1 MLSGLWFKMRNVLLV
16 FILIKYLFTG
26 LCFAATGDT
35 TTVTEPN
42 EKTAKYFDSTGMYH
56 SRQTDNR
63 KAIYFYKKAV
73 QIKKMNGD
81 TSGLVTTYE
90 KISYAYEQL
99 KDYRKAIEYEMLAAQ
114 LKPDTADRYY
124 RNVKKLFPIATDT
137 LNLTR
142 LYYRYALFLSS
153 RGKKK
158 QSLDFYIEAL
168 KMARALNYDKAV
180 STIAN
185 DLAGEYWDLGKKKL
199 SNIRYKE
206 ALRAAERINDSNR
219 MAAVF
224 LNLGDNYKVQGKF
237 EEGMN
242 QLIKA
247 LKIKESIKD
256 SARLSF
262 YYIKAAEIA
271 KAAGNFEKWKYYINK
286 AYEIKE
292 LGNCASSMDKAIIYE
307 NLGEIAENENQ
318 IKNAFLY
325 YDTLMSIS
333 RKINYTNGIKTALNN
348 KAQLYKKQGDIAKAL
363 NLILEAEK
371 YQTENPFY
379 KISGNNM
386 KAELYMLMNDY
397 KKALSLLEDN
407 ISNPV
412 LENYAGEKL
421 QTFKL
426 LYEVYTKMSRYKEAF
441 RWNDSLRNFENFLR
455 DKEVRSKIAEL
466 ETKYQTEK
474 HKHTIS
480 LLLAKNEIYTQQ
492 IRFAVVFIIGLIFI
506 IVLGIYIA
514 QTSRLKG
521 ILREN
526 KLQQQ
531 LLLSQMNPHFIF
543 NALASI
549 QQMIKSGKTK
559 DADFYLGKF
568 ASITRIVLEYS
579 REESIPL
586 EKELEVLQ
594 SYIELEKLRL
604 DNSFEYQIKF
614 EGDLE
619 PEFINIPPMAI
630 QPFVENAIKH
640 GLKEKEKKG
649 FLSLVFEDLGDV
661 LKVVI
666 EDNGIGIDSSPEQGR
681 IKHRSM
687 AMEIFEMRRMLMQK
701 RFKKKLYIRFLD
713 LSSEGASGTRVI
725 IHLPIL

>member
-1 MLSGLWFKMRNVLLV
+1 M
-16 FILIKYLFTG
+16 
-26 LCFAATGDT
+26 
-35 TTVTEPN
+35 
-42 EKTAKYFDSTGMYH
+42 
-56 SRQTDNR
+56 
-63 KAIYFYKKAV
+63 
-73 QIKKMNGD
+73 
-81 TSGLVTTYE
+81 
-90 KISYAYEQL
+90 
-99 KDYRKAIEYEMLAAQ
+99 
-114 LKPDTADRYY
+114 
-124 RNVKKLFPIATDT
+124 
-137 LNLTR
+137 
-142 LYYRYALFLSS
+142 
-153 RGKKK
+153 
-158 QSLDFYIEAL
+158 
-168 KMARALNYDKAV
+168 
-180 STIAN
+180 
-185 DLAGEYWDLGKKKL
+185 
-199 SNIRYKE
+199 
-206 ALRAAERINDSNR
+206 
-219 MAAVF
+219 
-224 LNLGDNYKVQGKF
+224 
-237 EEGMN
+237 
-242 QLIKA
+242 
-247 LKIKESIKD
+247 
-256 SARLSF
+256 
-262 YYIKAAEIA
+262 
-271 KAAGNFEKWKYYINK
+271 
-286 AYEIKE
+286 
-292 LGNCASSMDKAIIYE
+292 
-307 NLGEIAENENQ
+307 
-318 IKNAFLY
+318 
-325 YDTLMSIS
+325 
-333 RKINYTNGIKTALNN
+333 
-348 KAQLYKKQGDIAKAL
+348 
-363 NLILEAEK
+363 
-371 YQTENPFY
+371 
-379 KISGNNM
+379 
-386 KAELYMLMNDY
+386 
-397 KKALSLLEDN
+397 
-407 ISNPV
+407 
-412 LENYAGEKL
+412 
-421 QTFKL
+421 
-426 LYEVYTKMSRYKEAF
+426 
-441 RWNDSLRNFENFLR
+441 
-455 DKEVRSKIAEL
+455 
-466 ETKYQTEK
+466 
-474 HKHTIS
+474 
-480 LLLAKNEIYTQQ
+480 LAKNEIYTQQ